1 MADALAAIALLALV
15 CYGLTGG
22 ADYGGG
28 VWDLLARG
36 PRAEAHRRL
45 VSDAIGPIWEANHV
59 WLILVIVI
67 LFTAFPTGFAVIATA
82 LHIPLTL
89 MLVGIVL
96 RGSAFTFRSYDLGH
110 GGLGHRFGTPFAIA
124 SLLTPIL
131 LGVNLGAL
139 GSGGIVVKGSRVVS
153 GFVKPWLRLF
163 PFAVG
168 ILALCLFAYLAAVYL
183 AVEAAQRPAEPALS
197 EDFRRRGLLAAA
209 VAAVVAALVFALA
222 KVAAPALYAHLLT
235 LWPLHGLTLG
245 LSVLAAV
252 ALWRRRYRLARLGAA
267 GQVALI
273 LIGWGLSQYP
283 YLVLPSIE
291 LHAAAAPP
299 ATLRLLL
306 IVLALGGPILLPSFV
321 YLFRVFKAR

>member
-1 MADALAAIALLALV
+1 MADALAAIALIALIA
-15 CYGLTGG
+15 YGLTGG

-36 PRAEAHRRL
+36 PRAQAHRKL
-45 VSDAIGPIWEANHV
+45 ISHAIGPIWEANHV

-67 LFTAFPTGFAVIATA
+67 LFTAFPSGFAVIATA
-82 LHIPLTL
+82 LHIPLTG
-89 MLVGIVL
+89 MLIGIVL
-96 RGSAFTFRSYDLGH
+96 RGSAFTFRSYDLGQ
-110 GGLGHRFGTPFAIA
+110 GGLGRRFGAPFAIA

-139 GSGGIVVKGSRVVS
+139 GSGGIMIVGGRVVS
-153 GFVKPWLRLF
+153 GFVKPWLRAF

-168 ILALCLFAYLAAVYL
+168 VLALCLFAYLAAVYL
-183 AVEAAQRPAEPALS
+183 TVEAAQQADEPQLC

-209 VAAVVAALVFALA
+209 VAAAVALLVFGLA
-222 KVAAPALYAHLLT
+222 KVAAPVLYAHLLR
-235 LWPLHGLTLG
+235 LWPLHALTLAM
-245 LSVLAAV
+245 SALAAA
-252 ALWRRRYRLARLGAA
+252 ALWRRRYRLARIGAA

-273 LIGWGLSQYP
+273 LLGWGLSQYP
-283 YLVLPSIE
+283 YLVLPDLE
-291 LHAAAAPP
+291 LHAIAAPP